1 MFQRCKIK
9 GETKSVFAANE
20 RIGDKE
26 QFQSKFC
33 TSNENQRLKRRFA
46 KESLLLEYTIN
57 KWF

>member
-26 QFQSKFC
+26 QFQSKFR
-33 TSNENQRLKRRFA
+33 TSNENQREKRRFA
-46 KESLLLEYTIN
+46 KESFLLE
-57 KWF
+57 

>member
-9 GETKSVFAANE
+9 GETKSVFATNE

-33 TSNENQRLKRRFA
+33 TSIENQRLKRRFA
-46 KESLLLEYTIN
+46 KESFLLDSQ
-57 KWF
+57 

>member
-20 RIGDKE
+20 CIGDKE

-33 TSNENQRLKRRFA
+33 TSNENQRQKRRFA
-46 KESLLLEYTIN
+46 KESFLLELR
-57 KWF
+57 

>member
-33 TSNENQRLKRRFA
+33 TSNENQRDKRRFA
-46 KESLLLEYTIN
+46 KESFLLEMHFSTV
-57 KWF
+57 